1 MYKNKPYIVLQNK
14 VTTKFD
20 IYRTM
25 YEYNSSRYLVMPFL
39 SFKYFIEGEEKRTCG
54 KEYIFVLRFTE
65 FAHLTE
71 GILNASGTIIVKT
84 VWQESDAKYCF
95 VPRFFRLKTGVF
107 LMTTK

>member
-39 SFKYFIEGEEKRTCG
+39 GFK
-54 KEYIFVLRFTE
+54 
-65 FAHLTE
+65 
-71 GILNASGTIIVKT
+71 
-84 VWQESDAKYCF
+84 
-95 VPRFFRLKTGVF
+95 
-107 LMTTK
+107 